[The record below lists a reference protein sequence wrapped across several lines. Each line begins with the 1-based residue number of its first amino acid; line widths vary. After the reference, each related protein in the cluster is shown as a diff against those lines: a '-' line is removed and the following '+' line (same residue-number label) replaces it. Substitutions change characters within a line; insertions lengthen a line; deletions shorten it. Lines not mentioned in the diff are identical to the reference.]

1 MLTVFVA
8 DDSDPIRARLSTLI
22 AEVGDAELIGEATN
36 AQEVLDTIPHLKPD
50 VLILDIRMPG
60 GNGIQALDA
69 IREVEV
75 DPVVIILTA
84 FPYPQYRR
92 KCLESGADFFFDK
105 STEFEQVGE
114 VLMELTR
121 GQIGIRNR

>member
-69 IREVEV
+69 IREVKV